1 MTRIPDRNTSGSRHA
16 EVGECQTLVDPGKSR
31 RLRAMLQGKTAGMQ
45 EQQAAAAV
53 EPDNALDLPADVARE
68 LQQARRI
75 IDDEIERIMRLLP
88 EGRKNNL
95 FKIRFGD
102 PEEIRA
108 MEVQEIFKRLKLGD
122 TSLHLNRLRKINYYG
137 EKVS

>member
-16 EVGECQTLVDPGKSR
+16 EASECQTLVDPGKSR
-31 RLRAMLQGKTAGMQ
+31 RLRAMLQGKTAEMQ

-53 EPDNALDLPADVARE
+53 EPDNALELPADVARE

-88 EGRKNNL
+88 EGRKNSL
-95 FKIRFGD
+95 FKIRFGHL
-102 PEEIRA
+102 EAIRA
-108 MEVQEIFKRLKLGD
+108 MEVQEIFKRLKLAD
-122 TSLHLNRLRKINYYG
+122 TSAQLNRLRKINYHG